1 MKKLI
6 VSGCSWGDKIFFSPF
21 HPDMDTDWPKW
32 PEILAEKLGM
42 ECVNLCRCGAGQEY
56 IYSSLCDYIQ
66 KTPKEEIGQVIAAWS
81 TAPRRDYSTK
91 DRWTNDRQDIRGDL
105 KYWVERSIRYQY
117 AFQTLMEYE
126 KLPYLQ
132 FQMISLYRGH
142 LWELKKDKFK
152 LSGSRFTRP
161 WELEKAKKDREEYFS
176 GYGVDLKKMTAKTFG
191 EYTVDENGE
200 ELNNEKN
207 NTIKKHKYLKIK
219 ESAETFGEYQVDENG
234 EKLKEIVLNT
244 IKNSPYYKKFND
256 RFFNW
261 PGDDELGG
269 FSLEFGVLKEE
280 HKISELDRH
289 PNAKGQERIAE
300 YLYDR
305 LG

>member
-21 HPDMDTDWPKW
+21 HPEMDTDWAKW

-42 ECVNLCRCGAGQEY
+42 ECVNLCKCGAGQEY
-56 IYSSLCDYIQ
+56 IYSSISDYLQ

-81 TAPRRDYSTK
+81 TAPRRCFQVK
-91 DRWTNDRQDIRGDL
+91 NRWSNDRQDMRGDIT
-105 KYWVERSIRYQY
+105 YWTERSIRYQY
-117 AFQTLMEYE
+117 AFQNLMEQTQ
-126 KLPYLQ
+126 LPYLH

-142 LWELKKDKFK
+142 LWELRKNMDRNKVEVMKQDV
-152 LSGSRFTRP
+152 
-161 WELEKAKKDREEYFS
+161 LET
-176 GYGVDLKKMTAKTFG
+176 LK
-191 EYTVDENGE
+191 
-200 ELNNEKN
+200 
-207 NTIKKHKYLKIK
+207 NT
-219 ESAETFGEYQVDENG
+219 
-234 EKLKEIVLNT
+234 
-244 IKNSPYYKKFND
+244 PYKFND
-256 RFFNW
+256 KFFNW
-261 PGDDELGG
+261 PGDEELGG

-289 PNAKGQERIAE
+289 PNAKGQQKIAE

>member
-6 VSGCSWGDKIFFSPF
+6 VSGCSWGDEIFFSPF
-21 HPDMDTDWPKW
+21 HPDMDCDWPKW
-32 PEILAEKLGM
+32 PKLLAEKLNM
-42 ECVNLCRCGAGQEY
+42 ECINLCKCGAGQEY

-81 TAPRRDYSTK
+81 TAPRRDYSTN
-91 DRWTNDRQDIRGDL
+91 DRWTNDRQDMRGDL

-117 AFQTLMEYE
+117 AFQNFMEIE

-142 LWELKKDKFK
+142 VWELKKLKDKKQGF
-152 LSGSRFTRP
+152 
-161 WELEKAKKDREEYFS
+161 E
-176 GYGVDLKKMTAKTFG
+176 TFG
-191 EYTVDENGE
+191 EYTF
-200 ELNNEKN
+200 NEK
-207 NTIKKHKYLKIK
+207 
-219 ESAETFGEYQVDENG
+219 GEN
-234 EKLKEIVLNT
+234 LKELTLKT
-244 IKNSPYYKKFND
+244 INDSPYYNKFND
-256 RFFNW
+256 AFFNW
-261 PGDDELGG
+261 PGDEELGG

-280 HKISELDRH
+280 HKISNLDRH
-289 PNAKGQERIAE
+289 PNAKGQQKIAE